1 MSIFTVKGEKY
12 TIFDKL
18 FNTADY
24 IIATKGKFPIIE
36 TQEEALAFCRDLC
49 SSMQNCSEEFKEA
62 RAIEFARSNYPHLF
76 NNDAEVANH
85 PTEDEDIDA
94 KTMAEDF
101 NKETLKAVTTP
112 AEGKKESKDSKNT
125 SSEKSTKVEKKENK
139 NISSDKVEN
148 KNPSDGSTNMAK
160 IDFGLGVAFDPDA
173 INRAFEEEAQ
183 VHAQTVNPQVF
194 QPQPFVAPPAS
205 MMFQPQM
212 PQAPQAVQPP
222 MMPNI
227 AGWPSMTGGMPQQQ
241 PAMMPQQPVMPV
253 QPQMMQVQPP
263 MAPPIHRVDEPPK
276 PVVKPQAPQVDGVEV
291 DLGKVNIDG
300 LMAPPE
306 VVQTPGFIQKLQQIP
321 AQAAPVAK
329 EPIKENIADNRE
341 IIAKFPKIPLAEIE
355 AIANQNGCNVAFQE
369 SPAPGIISVITFE
382 AINGKHMTINP
393 KCFCIDT
400 GMIIDKRLK
409 LIDVC
414 PLINTNPNSVIPLEC
429 GEFYELRTVN
439 IKDHNRKVLDRQ
451 LINDIFYAGTASIT
465 KKPMYSTAFK
475 DLNKMVSLISIPTRN
490 INAEQRNSIQNF
502 LLNKLMGEG
511 YLEKAISMAPGSRF
525 EFVTSKIDKDHLGSF
540 TLTNEGVPAFY
551 GAMQMPVNPIIIEV
565 VDGKVSIKSNGDK
578 PDGAG
583 RAATYMQPGNPPVLD
598 TCTDPNCACHG

>member
-1 MSIFTVKGEKY
+1 MGIFTVKGENY
-12 TIFDKL
+12 TIFDKM

-24 IIATKGKFPIIE
+24 IIAKNSRFPICE
-36 TQEEALAFCRDLC
+36 TQEEALTYCRDLC

-62 RAIEFARSNYPHLF
+62 RALEFARHNYPLLF
-76 NNDAEVANH
+76 KKDAEVENY
-85 PTEDEDIDA
+85 PTEDSETNIQ
-94 KTMAEDF
+94 KMAE
-101 NKETLKAVTTP
+101 NLNEQTAKAIKEILDKPITP
-112 AEGKKESKDSKNT
+112 VEKKEEAKKENT
-125 SSEKSTKVEKKENK
+125 SSEKPAKVEKKDSK
-139 NISSDKVEN
+139 KVSSDKVEN
-148 KNPSDGSTNMAK
+148 ENASTDDTNMAK
-160 IDFGLGVAFDPDA
+160 VDLGLGIAFDPDA
-173 INRAFEEEAQ
+173 INKAFEEEAM
-183 VHAQTVNPQVF
+183 VHAQTVNPWVV

-205 MMFQPQM
+205 AMFNPQMMQQPQM
-212 PQAPQAVQPP
+212 PVQPP
-222 MMPNI
+222 MMPQQIMPNI
-227 AGWPSMTGGMPQQQ
+227 AGWPTMV
-241 PAMMPQQPVMPV
+241 PQQPQMPI
-253 QPQMMQVQPP
+253 QPPMMPQPP
-263 MAPPIHRVDEPPK
+263 MAPPIHKVDEPPK
-276 PVVKPQAPQVDGVEV
+276 PVAKPQAPQTDGVEV
-291 DLGKVNIDG
+291 DLKKVNIDG
-300 LMAPPE
+300 LMAPPT
-306 VVQTPGFIQKLQQIP
+306 VVQPPEFIQKLPPVP
-321 AQAAPVAK
+321 AQQAPAAK

-382 AINGKHMTINP
+382 PVNGKNMTINP

-414 PLINTNPNSVIPLEC
+414 PLVANPNSVIPLEC

-525 EFVTSKIDKDHLGSF
+525 EFVTSKLDKDNLGTF

-551 GAMQMPVNPIIIEV
+551 GAGQLPVNPIIIEV
-565 VDGKVSIKSNGDK
+565 TNGDVSIRSNGDK
-578 PDGAG
+578 PDGMNQN
-583 RAATYMQPGNPPVLD
+583 AAYMQPGNPPVID
-598 TCTDPNCACHG
+598 ACTDPNCACHG